1 MTVQNS
7 RLSLASCAV
16 ELEVSKAAK
25 VQASA
30 QPWDQRASIRTR
42 SGKNREVGHENS
54 VREVW
59 DQEKDAVM
67 KMEKEDARMR
77 IWQD

>member
-1 MTVQNS
+1 
-7 RLSLASCAV
+7 
-16 ELEVSKAAK
+16 
-25 VQASA
+25 
-30 QPWDQRASIRTR
+30 
-42 SGKNREVGHENS
+42 VGHENS